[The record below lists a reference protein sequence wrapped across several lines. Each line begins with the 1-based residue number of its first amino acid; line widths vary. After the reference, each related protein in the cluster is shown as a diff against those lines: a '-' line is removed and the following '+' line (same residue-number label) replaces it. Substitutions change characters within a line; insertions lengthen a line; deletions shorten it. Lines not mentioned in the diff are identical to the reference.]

1 VPRTSPPRVRPP
13 RPVRRSQ
20 RPSSTRSRA
29 PDAPLP
35 LARRSY
41 FVPPCCNSGR
51 LAQLSHGIHCPASGL
66 AWFRS
71 LLVVPFPGASFQ
83 ELRSRSAPRRITQTH
98 SATDTE
104 GRGVSDRMN
113 SRCLNPLPSKHLSA
127 FQTPPSPARSLGD
140 HPPAATGALQPVS
153 P

>member
-71 LLVVPFPGASFQ
+71 VSVVPFPGASFQ